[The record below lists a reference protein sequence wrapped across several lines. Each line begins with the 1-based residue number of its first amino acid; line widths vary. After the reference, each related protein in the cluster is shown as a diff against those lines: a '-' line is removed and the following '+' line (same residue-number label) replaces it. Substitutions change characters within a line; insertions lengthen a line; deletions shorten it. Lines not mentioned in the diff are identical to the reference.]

1 MTDET
6 KDPIDLLK
14 RRAEKLIEQQRRKE
28 QTEGTQKLIEWPGSR
43 FRDEA
48 ESIQLSEDILNRVK
62 IMMSVIASNVKEA
75 SSIHDVERSCFGLA
89 LLLLKDHDQEAYER
103 LLTLVRE
110 PDNM

>member
-1 MTDET
+1 MTDKT
-6 KDPIDLLK
+6 QDPIDLLK
-14 RRAEKLIEQQRRKE
+14 RRAEKLIEQERRKE
-28 QTEGTQKLIEWPGSR
+28 QAEGTQKLLDWPGSR

-62 IMMSVIASNVKEA
+62 IMMSVIANNVKNA